1 MPALLSLP
9 LSLIVPVSVTISPAG
24 TPGPTFNQGLIVGSS
39 TQIPAATRAVLFT
52 SLSAI
57 ATYGFSL
64 TSPEYLAAQS
74 YFSQQPTATYL
85 WLGRQV
91 LTGLQ
96 TIGVTSGNAGTGY
109 VVGDIVTIASGGGT
123 AKVTTI
129 GGSGTVTGLSIVA
142 QGSGYSIG
150 TANATTG
157 GSGSALEVDITLI
170 GESPLQAIASCRVA
184 VASWYACMFVGPT
197 GVSVVA
203 TTGTASSASTALT
216 VASGTSL
223 AVGQFVVGTNIAQGT
238 YLSAGSGTSWTL
250 SQATAGSLSTTPLTF
265 YAAAT
270 DSDTQAIA
278 AYIEAATPA
287 SIFFFTTGEATV
299 LNTPASNVL
308 ATLQALGYNRTF
320 MMYSTTQS
328 GAFPN
333 NVYASAAVMGMV
345 MGRNNGTAGSYF
357 TAMFKSL
364 AGVAPESL
372 TVAQA
377 EGIAGSPDG
386 VSVPGLNGNLYSNWA
401 SSSYIF
407 LWNGKMASGRFLDI
421 QLFIDSLKSALQYSA
436 MNLLT
441 SAPAVPL
448 TNQGIA
454 QMKNALGVACQQSQ
468 AVGFIAPSGTW
479 LGATI
484 GTYSAGTPLPNGYAI
499 YCARAGSLTLAQ
511 RTARQFPAMNVLIIL
526 AEAGQSIVIALDV
539 QQ

>member
-1 MPALLSLP
+1 
-9 LSLIVPVSVTISPAG
+9 
-24 TPGPTFNQGLIVGSS
+24 LIVGSS

-333 NVYASAAVMGMV
+333 NIYATAAVMGML

-357 TAMFKSL
+357 TAMFKTL
-364 AGVAPESL
+364 VGVGPEPL

-377 EGIAGSPDG
+377 ETVAGSPDR
-386 VSVPGLNGNLYSNWA
+386 SNIGLNGNLYSSWA
-401 SSSYIF
+401 NGAYF
-407 LWNGKMASGRFLDI
+407 FVWNGTQCSGRFLDI
-421 QLFIDSLKSALQYSA
+421 EIFIDMLTSGLQYAA
-436 MNLLT
+436 MNLFT
-441 SAPAVPL
+441 GQAAVPL

-454 QMKNALGVACQQSQ
+454 QMKGALSVACQQSQ
-468 AVGFIAPSGTW
+468 NTGFIAPSGTW
-479 LGATI
+479 QGVTI
-484 GTYSAGTPLPNGYAI
+484 GPYSAGTALPNGFAI
-499 YCARAGSLTLAQ
+499 YSPPASSLTQAQ
-511 RTARQFPAMNVLIIL
+511 RAARQMPPMNVLIIL